1 MEFPAAVR
9 AELESMLDGADIKEL
24 AANAERVSKRYR
36 DNTCGASQAA
46 LNSAGRNGKGKGK
59 GHDPFGASARGRG
72 EVLAYAAARMPA
84 TFGAAARAILL
95 SAEPFKGEI
104 HSVLDVGAGTG
115 AAALAAWELLGGAE
129 ITCMER
135 DRDMAAV
142 GERLLKAE
150 AVNAR
155 WIRGDL
161 SKEVPFS
168 ADLVICAYCLSE
180 LKPSERAAAV
190 SRLWDAAG
198 KLLIIV
204 DTGTPAGFEL
214 IKTMRGRLAELG
226 GNIVAPC
233 PHARE
238 CPLEAGDWCHFT
250 ARTARSCLQKRL
262 KNGEAP
268 YEDEKFCFLAVSR
281 EKYPLVS
288 ARVLRH
294 PLIES
299 GKITL
304 RLCESG
310 GISDRVITRK
320 SPLFKAA
327 RKAACGDAF
336 DKTADKAYS
345 RPVIQAVYPKER

>member
-1 MEFPAAVR
+1 MEFPATVR
-9 AELESMLDGADIKEL
+9 AELESMLEGADIKEL
-24 AANAERVSKRYR
+24 AANALRISKRYR
-36 DNTCGASQAA
+36 DNTCGASQA
-46 LNSAGRNGKGKGK
+46 SPKVTGRTRNGV
-59 GHDPFGASARGRG
+59 SARGRG

-84 TFGAAARAILL
+84 TFGAVARALML
-95 SAEPFKGEI
+95 SAESFKGEI

-115 AAALAAWELLGGAE
+115 AAALAAWELLDGAD

-135 DRDMAAV
+135 DGDMASV

-150 AVNAR
+150 GIDAR

-161 SKEVPFS
+161 SKEVPFT

-204 DTGTPAGFEL
+204 DSGTPAGFEL
-214 IKTMRGRLAELG
+214 IKTVRERLAAFG

-250 ARTARSCLQKRL
+250 ARTARSCLHKRL

-281 EKYPLVS
+281 AKYPPVS

-304 RLCESG
+304 RLCESS

-327 RKAACGDAF
+327 RKSACGDAF
-336 DKTADKAYS
+336 D
-345 RPVIQAVYPKER
+345 IQTYYTR